1 MSLSISPQPNFRPFA
16 LRALAES
23 NDGVTYNNILF
34 TGSGL
39 LGLIAFI
46 AVILLSSKVRP
57 PAGASMGGSVEI
69 SQDVVPS

>member
-1 MSLSISPQPNFRPFA
+1 MSLSISPQPNLRPFA
-16 LRALAES
+16 FRALAES

-57 PAGASMGGSVEI
+57 PADVSMGGSVDV
-69 SQDVVPS
+69 SKDVVPS